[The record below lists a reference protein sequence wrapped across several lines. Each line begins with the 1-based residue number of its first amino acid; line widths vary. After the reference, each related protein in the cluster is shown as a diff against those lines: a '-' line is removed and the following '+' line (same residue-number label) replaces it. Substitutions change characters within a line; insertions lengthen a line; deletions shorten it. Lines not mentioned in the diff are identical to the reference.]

1 MHINQLVDILKF
13 INTIIDKN
21 NLPSDY
27 QELHTLCSQKHVSDA
42 GSMKDRL
49 FEAKKKLANKLIEIN
64 PKSWTDAQQRIFYKF
79 DKPDVFGEE
88 AVRLLHKLFDEENF
102 DPLFVKKEIENIIS
116 SLLQIKKSAAQLLE
130 GLEPLVKPGSRGL
143 GGELEIE
150 ERHHLLYIQFDE
162 GIFIKN
168 IGQLEKF
175 CRIWNRILAS
185 FAYLTQETID
195 DIRIYDIESSSIT
208 FYTGIKTI
216 NALTKG
222 TYQVLKGYKKV
233 LDVRKIQLELEDLNL
248 SNKEDIKNL
257 LEEEVINIVDVISSS
272 VTKELLTKYGWN
284 EKFEHEDVYKAVQ
297 VSLKQAINFVEK
309 GGKID
314 SNHAGDLRQMNENVI
329 STLKRISEMEHEKK
343 NNENESLNISVETI
357 F

>member
-1 MHINQLVDILKF
+1 M
-13 INTIIDKN
+13 
-21 NLPSDY
+21 
-27 QELHTLCSQKHVSDA
+27 
-42 GSMKDRL
+42 
-49 FEAKKKLANKLIEIN
+49 
-64 PKSWTDAQQRIFYKF
+64 
-79 DKPDVFGEE
+79 
-88 AVRLLHKLFDEENF
+88 
-102 DPLFVKKEIENIIS
+102 
-116 SLLQIKKSAAQLLE
+116 
-130 GLEPLVKPGSRGL
+130 
-143 GGELEIE
+143 
-150 ERHHLLYIQFDE
+150 
-162 GIFIKN
+162 
-168 IGQLEKF
+168 
-175 CRIWNRILAS
+175 
-185 FAYLTQETID
+185 TQETID